1 MGITSCEKDIEVPQK
16 DNAGTTSFIEDRN
29 NPFFDDEAITTI
41 TNASIE
47 SSIPDWYKQYTK
59 EYLQGQSIL
68 IANISSNLG
77 VVCWNCAEIEMIS
90 AIGAQYAY
98 FPVIST
104 QSGTVSGLLITK
116 FFDSEVITTYV
127 ADLSLLQAVTT
138 NYWSQ
143 IFGFFNQKIQG
154 QSPSK
159 DGVFGSR
166 MLACEESGATGFCIC
181 RTGESCGGIS
191 NCQQIT
197 CDGNGGGGGGEEE
210 EDGSFPDPLESL
222 DEFYEWLW
230 GSAWWL
236 GDGEGTLE
244 GGGASNPGALNGKGF
259 FNLSY
264 FGGFNDY
271 LIAGLVNDF
280 KRRHDIYMS
289 ADQLYNQLLECGVD
303 TYLEFKYDLFTSY
316 QDLSDCIKNIILQNN
331 ILHLE
336 EEDGFILTE
345 EEIQEIYP
353 DVMLYS
359 GDFPAYKKTGL
370 INYLKDLLGFSDEAE
385 AWLGSLPRDFN
396 YSVLIYEYL
405 RDNEFSGQSLSTSK
419 ILLDLINETS
429 ATIIN
434 FSHFDWLLN
443 QEDYLHELD
452 DFMEPFDGDAD
463 PNEIVGT
470 LLSISDENV
479 SESTFIALIQ
489 GIDVYFDS
497 PSDENS
503 IEQLFYVFEN
513 NDIDFL
519 APVNSKAISA
529 PPAPDDWEFPEID
542 EELWDPLDPTKFW
555 GIAGPIKD
563 ALINQYPSQT
573 ERINKYFVCRV
584 LGIALENMSL
594 ASLEVTQNTAT
605 ITANGSSAIPD
616 GMLHGWVLDGLL
628 WYEQPVILEVKGRF
642 SNSDPVFYYGFNSTQ
657 YTVYR
662 NYIEQNTYLP
672 YSTLSHGIYFILPHG
687 VSLSDEIISL
697 ANNQNI
703 PLYVSGVHSD
713 KNDQNIARVGLPKL
727 ENINGLNRDELQFS
741 FLSDSFFEWGMP
753 RRLVKYNNLKLQAAS
768 LLIQEAADAFESSYL
783 QNNDPIEDE
792 ECPD

>member
-1 MGITSCEKDIEVPQK
+1 MRLTQLSFLILILILLGIASCEKDIEIPQK
-16 DNAGTTSFIEDRN
+16 DNADTASFIEGRN

-59 EYLQGQSIL
+59 EYLQNQPIL

-90 AIGAQYAY
+90 TIGARYAY

-138 NYWSQ
+138 NYWPQ

-197 CDGNGGGGGGEEE
+197 CDGNGGGVEE

-280 KRRHDIYMS
+280 KRRHDIYMP

-370 INYLKDLLGFSDEAE
+370 INYLDDVLEFSDGIES
-385 AWLGSLPRDFN
+385 WLNSNGQYFS

-405 RDNEFSGQSLSTSK
+405 NANDFSEESKDVTNSTFNFVEQKGFEDNASKAAKAVLAFVERGKLEGPYTDDERDE
-419 ILLDLINETS
+419 IV
-429 ATIIN
+429 
-434 FSHFDWLLN
+434 
-443 QEDYLHELD
+443 EDY
-452 DFMEPFDGDAD
+452 
-463 PNEIVGT
+463 
-470 LLSISDENV
+470 
-479 SESTFIALIQ
+479 FINNPDLYIQ
-489 GIDVYFDS
+489 YITHCIILRT
-497 PSDENS
+497 EW
-503 IEQLFYVFEN
+503 EN
-513 NDIDFL
+513 NN
-519 APVNSKAISA
+519 PGQ
-529 PPAPDDWEFPEID
+529 
-542 EELWDPLDPTKFW
+542 TC
-555 GIAGPIKD
+555 GILCLTD
-563 ALINQYPSQT
+563 
-573 ERINKYFVCRV
+573 
-584 LGIALENMSL
+584 IALEAYWKTVGGVVHTALDICGLVPAWGEPCDLVNGTL
-594 ASLEVTQNTAT
+594 YLIEGDGVNAT
-605 ITANGSSAIPD
+605 ISFAASIPIV
-616 GMLHGWVLDGLL
+616 GWVATGSRWVKIAIEVAPGVYKNLKITRQASGLL
-628 WYEQPVILEVKGRF
+628 TFSHNTSTAFRQILNITGPNWTSFQAHHLIPKNFANHTVVQKAASSRDFTFHMNHPRNGTPIH
-642 SNSDPVFYYGFNSTQ
+642 NSRHQGYHN
-657 YTVYR
+657 
-662 NYIEQNTYLP
+662 NY
-672 YSTLSHGIYFILPHG
+672 
-687 VSLSDEIISL
+687 
-697 ANNQNI
+697 NNQ
-703 PLYVSGVHSD
+703 
-713 KNDQNIARVGLPKL
+713 
-727 ENINGLNRDELQFS
+727 
-741 FLSDSFFEWGMP
+741 
-753 RRLVKYNNLKLQAAS
+753 
-768 LLIQEAADAFESSYL
+768 
-783 QNNDPIEDE
+783 IEDLLDDLE
-792 ECPD
+792 ETYPNATASEIATALEGFQAYLRNTVEQSSQHINDIIIDYTW

>member
-1 MGITSCEKDIEVPQK
+1 MRLTQLSFLILILILLGITSCEKDIEVPQK
-16 DNAGTTSFIEDRN
+16 DNAGTASFIEDRN

-77 VVCWNCAEIEMIS
+77 VVCWNCAEIEMIN
-90 AIGAQYAY
+90 AIGVQYAY

-104 QSGTVSGLLITK
+104 QSGTVLGLLITK

-138 NYWSQ
+138 NYWPQ
-143 IFGFFNQKIQG
+143 IFVFFNQKIQG

-181 RTGESCGGIS
+181 RTGESCGGTS
-191 NCQQIT
+191 NCQQFM
-197 CDGNGGGGGGEEE
+197 CDGNGGGEEE

-244 GGGASNPGALNGKGF
+244 GGGASNPGALNEKGF

-280 KRRHDIYMS
+280 KRRHDIYMP

-370 INYLKDLLGFSDEAE
+370 INYLKDVLGFSDEAE
-385 AWLGSLPRDFN
+385 SWLSSNVTNGFI
-396 YSVLIYEYL
+396 YSIQVYEYL
-405 RDNEFSGQSLSTSK
+405 RDNEFTEEAITHGQEVMDWIGQEDFDLNGDQLAW
-419 ILLDLINETS
+419 LLDNPDEFQI
-429 ATIIN
+429 
-434 FSHFDWLLN
+434 
-443 QEDYLHELD
+443 
-452 DFMEPFDGDAD
+452 
-463 PNEIVGT
+463 T
-470 LLSISDENV
+470 L
-479 SESTFIALIQ
+479 
-489 GIDVYFDS
+489 
-497 PSDENS
+497 
-503 IEQLFYVFEN
+503 
-513 NDIDFL
+513 DFL
-519 APVNSKAISA
+519 AQLPGDEDAMRSVWWSIEADMAGVMGLDQIFTQESMNILLEHTNCCPDGIDDYDGWVSA
-529 PPAPDDWEFPEID
+529 PDGQDYAEVLEDEILMLKMVHPNWPDILIRHWAQWRLYKEGLHFMLDACGIIEAAGTPCDVTNGVFYAIEGDGVNATMSLLGAVPGGFVVTAGRVVKKTVEIGNKVRRFRWKEIGGKIAFSNGSNYREIWQGVYPALEHSYNRAHHLLPQIKWDNPMLQKAARANPENLPDGVDPFHMNTPANGWPVHQDRHTGSHPNYSNQIEARISYWMDTYPNATNEEAAIAIHKWQNELKALIGVSPDGPNINTLDLPEI
-542 EELWDPLDPTKFW
+542 
-555 GIAGPIKD
+555 PI
-563 ALINQYPSQT
+563 P
-573 ERINKYFVCRV
+573 
-584 LGIALENMSL
+584 
-594 ASLEVTQNTAT
+594 
-605 ITANGSSAIPD
+605 
-616 GMLHGWVLDGLL
+616 
-628 WYEQPVILEVKGRF
+628 
-642 SNSDPVFYYGFNSTQ
+642 
-657 YTVYR
+657 
-662 NYIEQNTYLP
+662 
-672 YSTLSHGIYFILPHG
+672 
-687 VSLSDEIISL
+687 
-697 ANNQNI
+697 
-703 PLYVSGVHSD
+703 
-713 KNDQNIARVGLPKL
+713 
-727 ENINGLNRDELQFS
+727 
-741 FLSDSFFEWGMP
+741 
-753 RRLVKYNNLKLQAAS
+753 
-768 LLIQEAADAFESSYL
+768 
-783 QNNDPIEDE
+783 
-792 ECPD
+792 